1 MQSDNPATK
10 SDEQNGSLDLL
21 EQARQLL
28 ERQDLVGCFLLSK
41 EHWLNNPDDVQA
53 VEILSEVMRRN
64 GKKDLYKNLKTLCCS
79 KEELDR
85 NAQSL
90 FEAGYQFIEER
101 EPELAVMLLRKCVV
115 IVPDQTMVRY
125 ELGFALMQL
134 RLFAEAIDHF
144 EHLIKHDDD
153 FDTRLNL
160 TVCYSLTRK
169 LKEAKEL
176 LRELERKA
184 GSTEEKKELQ
194 LRKCV
199 IKRLEKY
206 EQHHQL
212 HFRDWVYALY
222 GSVLLSDTTPK
233 DLEGKPR
240 SSATDYNAVATT
252 LLLLRG
258 LLAEMAIEFDVIEY
272 YSPLSRP
279 LAEAFARLLDL
290 SAESYKGP
298 ARQERALLMMAW
310 ASDIIGPH
318 KTFVEQT
325 ARRSIFAYGL
335 TTLAQ
340 LPITP
345 DIIGCLAVE
354 CSMPWA
360 QELDDADENRD
371 DKSGMHPMN
380 VVQQRATEAILERA
394 SALESNTE
402 IIGQVE
408 LLCKFYHPRREMI
421 VLSNCQSFPERPEYT
436 AEIPC

>member
-1 MQSDNPATK
+1 MSENSATK
-10 SDEQNGSLDLL
+10 SDEQNSSLDLL

-28 ERQDLVGCFLLSK
+28 ERKDLVGCFLLSK

-64 GKKDLYKNLKTLCCS
+64 GKKELYKNLKTLCCS
-79 KEELDR
+79 KDEMNS

-101 EPELAVMLLRKCVV
+101 EPELAAMLLRRCVTL
-115 IVPDQTMVRY
+115 VPDQPMVRY

-134 RLFAEAIDHF
+134 RQFAEATQHF
-144 EHLIKHDDD
+144 EFLIQSEDD

-160 TVCYSLTRK
+160 TVCYSLTRDIK
-169 LKEAKEL
+169 RAKEL
-176 LRELERKA
+176 LCELEKKA
-184 GSTEEKKELQ
+184 GNTEEKKELQ

-199 IKRLEKY
+199 VKRLEKY

-258 LLAEMAIEFDVIEY
+258 LLQEMAIEFDVIEY

-290 SAESYKGP
+290 SAEAYKGP
-298 ARQERALLMMAW
+298 DRQERALLMMAW

-318 KTFVEQT
+318 KTFVAQT
-325 ARRSIFAYGL
+325 PRRSLFAYGL

-340 LPITP
+340 LPVTP

-360 QELDDADENRD
+360 QDLDNVEDKRDE
-371 DKSGMHPMN
+371 KSVVHPMN
-380 VVQQRATEAILERA
+380 LIQQQATEAILERA

-402 IIGQVE
+402 IIRQLEV
-408 LLCKFYHPRREMI
+408 LCSFYHPRREMI